1 MTPFY
6 RLLPVL
12 VTTAFLAGCA
22 APPAFLL
29 PSPPEMLYSKP
40 LPLVEQPQA
49 EPSLYQLEAPD
60 VSLLTPDIAVLMRL
74 FQGYEVWEGTPY
86 RFGGMSRSG
95 IDCSAFVQAIF
106 RETLDFGLSR
116 STSTQVR
123 EGREISRSELR
134 TGDLVFFRTGRTRRH
149 VGIYL
154 SDGRFMHS
162 STRMG
167 VTIDNIDTS
176 TYYNRAYWTARRVL
190 DDETLAMFV
199 PHTTP
204 QVAQRTSATPH
215 QSPDWSRETG
225 TSETNNDDRRAGW

>member
-12 VTTAFLAGCA
+12 VITTVLAGCA

-29 PSPPEMLYSKP
+29 PDPPETFYSKP

-60 VSLLTPDIAVLMRL
+60 VSLLTADIAVFMRL
-74 FQGYEVWEGTPY
+74 RQAYEIWEGTPY

-95 IDCSAFVQAIF
+95 IDCSAFVQTIF
-106 RETLDFGLSR
+106 SETLDFRLTR

-123 EGREISRSELR
+123 EGQEIPRAQLR

-154 SDGRFMHS
+154 GDGQFMHA
-162 STRMG
+162 STRRG
-167 VTIDNIDTS
+167 VTIDNINTS
-176 TYYNRAYWTARRVL
+176 AYYNSAYWTARRVL
-190 DDETLAMFV
+190 DDEMLAQFV
-199 PHTTP
+199 PPTGP
-204 QVAQRTSATPH
+204 QFAQRTPVTPH
-215 QSPDWSRETG
+215 QAPEWSRETEAAS
-225 TSETNNDDRRAGW
+225 TTIDDRRAGW